1 MADHLARI
9 FGTEE
14 DKVNCPFY
22 YKIGACRHGERCSR
36 THMRPTFSQTVLIP
50 HLYQALP
57 PGPDGQPVD
66 DKEHFED
73 FYEEILEELSK
84 YGEIEQLHVV
94 ENLGDHMFGNIY
106 VKYHTEEEAEACCNA
121 LRGRYYGGRLVMPE
135 YSPVSDFREARC
147 RQFDEEHCARG
158 GYCNFMHLKHVPREL
173 RRLLHKLAS
182 KARRKRKYGSSKSRS
197 RSRSKGH
204 RSRSRSTDKG
214 KDKEKSR
221 DKDKDK
227 EKSRDKDKDKGGRD
241 RDRDRDRDRRPRS
254 RDRDDK
260 KDKESLA
267 RSGSA
272 ERRAKIAQWNKQR
285 EEKKD
290 DKKDETS
297 GKEKEKDDKR
307 DDGKERNRSASP
319 IN

>member
-182 KARRKRKYGSSKSRS
+182 KMRRKRKYGSSKSRS
-197 RSRSKGH
+197 RSKSKEKGR
-204 RSRSRSTDKG
+204 RSRSRSPG
-214 KDKEKSR
+214 GGGGG
-221 DKDKDK
+221 DKDKKRSDK
-227 EKSRDKDKDKGGRD
+227 ESNKERSGRD
-241 RDRDRDRDRRPRS
+241 RDRDRG
-254 RDRDDK
+254 DK
-260 KDKESLA
+260 KDKDSLA

-272 ERRAKIAQWNKQR
+272 ERRAKIAQWNQAR
-285 EEKKD
+285 DNKKD
-290 DKKDETS
+290 DKKEETTSSSSNSSGGGDKHDEKH
-297 GKEKEKDDKR
+297 GKE
-307 DDGKERNRSASP
+307 RSASP
-319 IN
+319 LN

>member
-182 KARRKRKYGSSKSRS
+182 KARRRRKYGSSKSRS
-197 RSRSKGH
+197 RSRSKG
-204 RSRSRSTDKG
+204 RSRSR
-214 KDKEKSR
+214 SR

-227 EKSRDKDKDKGGRD
+227 DKDKEKDKSRSDKDRHKDKEKDKGRD
-241 RDRDRDRDRRPRS
+241 RDRDRDRGRD

-260 KDKESLA
+260 KENLA

-272 ERRAKIAQWNKQR
+272 ERRAKIAEWNKQR

-290 DKKDETS
+290 DKKDDKEPSKETPKDKDDKDS
-297 GKEKEKDDKR
+297 GKER
-307 DDGKERNRSASP
+307 PRSASP
-319 IN
+319 LN